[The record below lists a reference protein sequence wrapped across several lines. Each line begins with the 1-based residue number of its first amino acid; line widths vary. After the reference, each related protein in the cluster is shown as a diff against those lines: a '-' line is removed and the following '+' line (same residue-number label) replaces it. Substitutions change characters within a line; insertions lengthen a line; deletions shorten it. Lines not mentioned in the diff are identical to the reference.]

1 MDSPPAEAIKVN
13 WPWALMYLIGPGL
26 LLVGVYRYFT
36 DPLKSVPGPFIAK
49 LTGAWMLYIDL
60 SGQRSNTVHNL
71 HKKHGP
77 AVRVGPS
84 EVCFA
89 SPAALKEIY
98 GAHSKY
104 PKAPVYDSLGF
115 KSTFTTRNR
124 DEYRVMKKRIIP
136 SFSPAAVAEIEA
148 TVHQQLGLLV
158 KCFDTRLNETLDVL
172 PWFRMLALGV
182 VGQSFVNDSFGGL
195 EKEELPDLLN
205 HIDEVF
211 PVLWTKWMFPTT
223 TNILQYVP
231 IKSIQKFLNSASRFK
246 KYCGRAYE
254 TYLASHDPAEHH
266 DLIARM
272 VTEKR
277 SLQRNSENIPRH
289 LTDTGIIE
297 ELTNLL
303 FAGTDTTSNTLA
315 YLFWE
320 LSHQPKWQVRLREEI
335 RQAIGL
341 QRESFLYSEISDL
354 PVLDAVISEIL
365 RLRPAGPAGLLRLA
379 PEGGA
384 VIDGVA
390 VPAYTTISCQALTS
404 QREPTIF
411 PEPDNFN
418 PQRWIDGKKQGT
430 VDQMRDQLL
439 VFGKGSRACLGR
451 RIAIMELKS
460 ALAVLTNT
468 YNFEI
473 GSVTTDDDMKMTDHF
488 VLIPKGG
495 RCLLRLTKA

>member
-1 MDSPPAEAIKVN
+1 MDSLPAETLNIN
-13 WPWALMYLIGPGL
+13 WLWVLAYLIGPGL
-26 LLVGVYRYFT
+26 LLVEFYRYFT
-36 DPLKSVPGPFIAK
+36 DPLRNVPGPFIAK
-49 LTGAWMLYIDL
+49 LTAAWMLYIDL
-60 SGQRSNTVHNL
+60 SGQRSNTIHNL
-71 HKKHGP
+71 HKKYGP
-77 AVRVGPS
+77 IVRVSPS

-89 SPAALKEIY
+89 SPAALMEIY

-104 PKAPVYDSLGF
+104 PKAAVYDCLGF

-136 SFSPAAVAEIEA
+136 SFSPAAVAEIEP
-148 TVHQQLGLLV
+148 TVHRQLALLI
-158 KCFDTRLNETLDVL
+158 KCFDKRLNDPLDVL

-182 VGQSFVNDSFGGL
+182 VGQSFVDDSFGGL
-195 EKEELPDLLN
+195 QKEELPDLLN

-211 PVLWTKWMFPTT
+211 PVLWVKWMFPLTT
-223 TNILQYVP
+223 TILQYVP
-231 IKSIQKFLNSASRFK
+231 LNSIQKFLDSPARFK
-246 KYCGRAYE
+246 KYCGSAYE
-254 TYLASHDPAEHH
+254 TYLASHDPVEHH

-277 SLQRNSENIPRH
+277 SLERSNESIPRH
-289 LTDTGIIE
+289 LTDTGIVE
-297 ELTNLL
+297 ELTNLV

-320 LSHQPKWQVRLREEI
+320 LSHQPEWQFRLREEVQ
-335 RQAIGL
+335 QAVGL
-341 QRESFLYSEISDL
+341 ERESFSYSEISEL
-354 PVLDAVISEIL
+354 PVLDAVIMEIL

-390 VPAYTTISCQALTS
+390 IPAYTTISCQALTS
-404 QREPTIF
+404 QRDPTIF
-411 PEPDNFN
+411 SDPDRFD
-418 PQRWIDGKKQGT
+418 PQRWIDGKKHGT
-430 VDQMRDQLL
+430 ADRMRDQLL
-439 VFGKGSRACLGR
+439 VFGKGTRTCLGR

-460 ALAVLTNT
+460 TLAVLTRR
-468 YNFEI
+468 YNFEV
-473 GSVTTDDDMKMTDHF
+473 GSLTTDDDMEMTDHF